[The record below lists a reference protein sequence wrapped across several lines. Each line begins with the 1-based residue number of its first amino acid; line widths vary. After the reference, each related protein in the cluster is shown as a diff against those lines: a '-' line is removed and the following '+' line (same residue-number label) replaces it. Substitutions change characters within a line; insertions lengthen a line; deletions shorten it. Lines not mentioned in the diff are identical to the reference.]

1 MPFVVMPALPLMT
14 YAASELG
21 SRTQQTITFGTAVE
35 ALSPGTGVGVLP
47 VITVAAVIGLAS
59 LVYRRF
65 RR

>member
-1 MPFVVMPALPLMT
+1 MDLAAAITALTDL
-14 YAASELG
+14 
-21 SRTQQTITFGTAVE
+21 
-35 ALSPGTGVGVLP
+35 GVLP